1 MRVFPCLSITLLAIG
16 HPLAIR
22 AQDPVIKPIA
32 GARGGRLP
40 APKTVT
46 ATQESDGRIRV
57 VWNAVTGATSYRIV
71 RSVPPA
77 PMAAL
82 TPNRTDTVFFDSDV
96 NAGSTYYYQ
105 IAAVDEG
112 GLLGLNKA
120 ASAPVKAVRSTTN
133 AGGNE
138 GEPVTPRPPTN
149 VVATMRQESRDVET
163 TWDYG
168 GRNGLYFLIEVT
180 GVTTAPAVWSVYD
193 RIGPS
198 RPGVN
203 YGHDNLL
210 VDTKPEGTQF
220 KFRVSAIDSA
230 TGARSTPTE
239 SNVVTVAHG
248 SASCTTSNSDAT
260 AGSGGGAIVAHTG
273 KTVSLRVGGVI
284 PTSTVIAAPAQWISF
299 DPHIATVDANGIKGI
314 SAGCAQM
321 IASSRWGGINVYLV
335 VVTVQP

>member
-1 MRVFPCLSITLLAIG
+1 MRALIRLSIAVFPICL
-16 HPLAIR
+16 PLAIM
-22 AQDPVIKPIA
+22 AQDVSKPTA
-32 GARGGRLP
+32 GARGTRLP
-40 APKTVT
+40 ATASVT

-57 VWNAVTGATSYRIV
+57 VWNAVPGAASYRIV

-112 GLLGLNKA
+112 GSVGLNKA
-120 ASAPVKAVRSTTN
+120 ASAPVKAARSATT

-138 GEPVTPRPPTN
+138 GEPLTPRPPTN
-149 VVATMRQESRDVET
+149 VVATMRQERRDVEA

-168 GRNGLYFLIEVT
+168 GRSGLYFLIET
-180 GVTTAPAVWSVYD
+180 TRVTTGPPVWSQYD

-198 RPGVN
+198 RPGMD
-203 YGHDNLL
+203 YGHNNVLADNI
-210 VDTKPEGTQF
+210 PEGAQL

-239 SNVVTVAHG
+239 SNVVTIAHG
-248 SASCTTSNSDAT
+248 SASCATSNSDAT
-260 AGSGGGAIVAHTG
+260 AGSGGGAVAVHTG
-273 KTVSLRVGGVI
+273 KTVSVRVGATAFASG
-284 PTSTVIAAPAQWISF
+284 IAAPAQWISF
-299 DPHIATVDANGIKGI
+299 DPHIATVDANGAIKGI

-321 IASSRWGGINVYLV
+321 IASSRWSGINLYLV